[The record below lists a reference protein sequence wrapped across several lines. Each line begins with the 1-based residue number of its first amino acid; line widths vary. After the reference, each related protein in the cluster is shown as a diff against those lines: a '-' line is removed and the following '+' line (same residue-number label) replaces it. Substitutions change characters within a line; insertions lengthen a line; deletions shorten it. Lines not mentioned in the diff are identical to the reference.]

1 MRIRLCLALAIG
13 GLSTVHARATSHEP
27 LACEIAATESGR
39 QIEFQG
45 LVAASSALSGQYR
58 LEIEKSG
65 PSGSVTS
72 RQSGN
77 VTTDPVSPRA
87 VGRMMISVEPG
98 ASYKAILTVEAG
110 GRSYE
115 CQKQG
120 SGRAQ

>member
-1 MRIRLCLALAIG
+1 MQFRLFLALSIG
-13 GLSTVHARATSHEP
+13 GVFMAHAQEPSREP
-27 LACEIAATESGR
+27 LACEIAATETGR
-39 QIEFQG
+39 QVEFQG
-45 LVAASSALSGQYR
+45 LVAASSALSGRYR

-72 RQSGN
+72 RQIGN
-77 VTTDPVSPRA
+77 FTAEPARSLP
-87 VGRMMISVEPG
+87 VGRMVISVEPG
-98 ASYKAILTVEAG
+98 ASYEAALTIEAG